1 MIDGDEQPIFLR
13 NSERKAFLTCRQ
25 MWKWSYV
32 DCLETKEVRP
42 ALDFGGLVH
51 EALAHYYIPG
61 RRRGHKPWLSF
72 EKLLRIFE
80 EEHGR
85 LKMKSEDE
93 KVSAMDLGTEMLRN
107 YVAHW
112 DDSHMNVIVPE
123 MPFQVGAQKMDGSPL
138 FIRDRSGRRHRLVH
152 VGTADLVYE
161 DMARRQ
167 IGVLETKTAA
177 AIDTGH
183 LGKDDQASSY
193 WSLVPAFLQAR
204 GILKPGQDIAFIE
217 YNFLRKALKDQRPQ
231 NAEGHY
237 LNKNGTVSKTQPAPL
252 FHRERV
258 WRGDRDRLA
267 FLRRINEVAQEMSL
281 VRQGKLPVYKNP
293 SSAYPDQH
301 CRGCAFRDMCELHE
315 IGSDWKAYRNQVMGK
330 WDPYEAHREEE
341 SKEE

>member
-1 MIDGDEQPIFLR
+1 MIDEQPVYLR
-13 NSERKAFLTCRQ
+13 NSERKAYLTCRQ
-25 MWKWSYV
+25 MWQWSYV
-32 DCLETKEVRP
+32 DFLETKETRP

-51 EALAHYYIPG
+51 EALAHYYVPG
-61 RRRGHKPWLSF
+61 RRRGTKPWLSF

-85 LKMKSEDE
+85 LTMKSEDE
-93 KVSAMDLGTEMLRN
+93 KVSAMDLGTAMLRN
-107 YVAHW
+107 YVDEYG
-112 DDSHMNVIVPE
+112 DDSHMRVIAPE
-123 MPFQVGAQKMDGSPL
+123 MTFQVGAQWRNGEPLYVRGADGL
-138 FIRDRSGRRHRLVH
+138 EHRLVH
-152 VGTADLVYE
+152 VGTADLIYE
-161 DMARRQ
+161 DMRKRQ

-193 WSLVPAFLQAR
+193 WSLVPSYLQGI

-217 YNFLRKALKDQRPQ
+217 YNFLRKALKDQRPR
-231 NAEGHY
+231 NADGHS
-237 LNKNGTVSKTQPAPL
+237 LNRDGTVSKNQPAPL

-258 WRGDRDRLA
+258 WRGNRDRIA
-267 FLRRINEVAQEMSL
+267 FLRRINDVAQEMSL
-281 VRQGKLPVYKNP
+281 VRRGKLPVFKNP
-293 SSAYPDQH
+293 GSAYPDQH